1 MDGAGDSPP
10 SDLSYLTPGGAI
22 DNLIL
27 HPIDTYEQARSGV
40 ANAQAL
46 ASRSAGD
53 YTLIGVGII
62 LAIGALLISQKQ
74 TVVKVADTVAKAAA

>member
-1 MDGAGDSPP
+1 MDGSGDTP
-10 SDLSYLTPGGAI
+10 SDLSYLTPGGAV

-27 HPIDTYEQARSGV
+27 HPIDTYEKFKQGV
-40 ANAQAL
+40 KTAQTL
-46 ASRSAGD
+46 ASLSLGD

-74 TVVKVADTVAKAAA
+74 TVVKVAGTVAKAAA